1 MESPSTSSP
10 SYAVEVHPAA
20 WRQLGH
26 LSNSDYSVLQQRLTA
41 LATLA
46 SQGRLPN
53 PLAVDDVGVETA
65 LSFTVGDFVLLYEVD
80 PARAAIRLMEVTLRL
95 ATLPPPMGPR

>member
-1 MESPSTSSP
+1 MESPNTSSP

-26 LSNSDYSVLQQRLTA
+26 LSNNDYSVLQQRLTA

-53 PLAVDDVGVETA
+53 PLCLDGSGVETA

-80 PARAAIRLMEVTLRL
+80 PARAAIRLTEVTLRL
-95 ATLPPPMGPR
+95 ATIPPPVGPR